1 MAGGDQ
7 SPPPAADAAA
17 AAGPSRPGSRP
28 SAISLELSGVS
39 KRFGPIQ
46 ALDEVSVEF
55 LGGEVHGLCGHNGAG
70 KSTLMKVI
78 MGLVDPDEGEI
89 RLDGEVQRIRNSE
102 AAHRAGLTIVD
113 QELGLVPLLSV
124 EENIFLGNVDEP
136 FLTRP
141 RRRRAKAREL
151 LAEVG
156 LEHVDLGTQLSD
168 LLPGERKLVELAHV
182 LSHHAR
188 LMILDEPTASLS
200 YAEARQVF
208 DAARKAVAKGAGV
221 IFVSHRLDEV
231 FELCDRVTVL
241 RDGRLITTRPIDQ
254 IKRPELVDLM
264 VGELEEPE
272 AARTATERDG
282 PAIEIQGLS
291 VFPRIEDIDLSLP
304 AGAIVGLAGQVGSG
318 ASDILRGLAGLQEVT
333 AGTLRVG
340 DHEVRLG
347 GPARM
352 GRRGVHYVSNDRKAE
367 GLYLDHSIEKN
378 LIATRLHSIAR
389 GGVLSARACRRAAQK
404 LSELVAVRSS
414 SIRQPVGELSG
425 GNQQKVL
432 VGRCLGGPGGELLL
446 LDDPTRGV
454 DVEGRAEIHGLVREA
469 ADAGN
474 AVLFVSTELDELVEL
489 ADMVVTLFDG
499 RVVSVMTQGEA
510 RPQRVLAEMTH
521 AGEREVA
528 A

>member
-1 MAGGDQ
+1 MASGDP
-7 SPPPAADAAA
+7 SSSSAAAATAA
-17 AAGPSRPGSRP
+17 AAGPSPGS

-46 ALDEVSVEF
+46 ALDDVSVEF
-55 LGGEVHGLCGHNGAG
+55 RGGEVHGLCGHNGAG

-78 MGLVDPDEGEI
+78 MGLVDPDEGEV
-89 RLDGEVQRIRNSE
+89 RLDGTAERFRNAE

-124 EENIFLGNVDEP
+124 EENIFLGNVEEP

-141 RRRRAKAREL
+141 RKRRARAREL
-151 LAEVG
+151 LSEVG
-156 LEHVDLGTQLSD
+156 LEHIDLRTQLSD

-200 YAEARQVF
+200 HGEARQVF
-208 DAARKAVAKGAGV
+208 EAARKAVAKGAGV

-231 FELCDRVTVL
+231 FELCQRVTVL
-241 RDGRLITTRPIDQ
+241 RDGKLIATRPIEE
-254 IKRPELVDLM
+254 IKRPELVEMM
-264 VGELEEPE
+264 VGGLEEPP
-272 AARTATERDG
+272 AATAAAERSG
-282 PAIEIQGLS
+282 PAIEIEGLA
-291 VFPRIEDIDLSLP
+291 VYPRVEDLDLSLP

-340 DHEVRLG
+340 GHEVGLS

-378 LIATRLHSIAR
+378 LIATRLHTIAR
-389 GGVLSARACRRAAQK
+389 AGVLSARACRQAALK

-414 SIRQPVGELSG
+414 SIKQPVGELSG

-454 DVEGRAEIHGLVREA
+454 DVEGRAEIHGLVRAA

-474 AVLFVSTELDELVEL
+474 AVVFVSTELDELVEL

-499 RVVSVMTQGEA
+499 RIISVMSQAEA

-521 AGEREVA
+521 EGDRGVA

>member
-1 MAGGDQ
+1 MASGDPSSS
-7 SPPPAADAAA
+7 SPATPAAG
-17 AAGPSRPGSRP
+17 AAGPSSGFS
-28 SAISLELSGVS
+28 SITLQLSGVS

-46 ALDEVSVEF
+46 ALDDVSVEF
-55 LGGEVHGLCGHNGAG
+55 CGGEVHGLCGHNGAG

-78 MGLVDPDEGEI
+78 MGLVEPDEGEI
-89 RLDGEVQRIRNSE
+89 RLDGAAVNFRNSE

-141 RRRRAKAREL
+141 RRRRARAREL

-156 LEHVDLGTQLSD
+156 LEHVDPRAQLSD

-182 LSHHAR
+182 ISHHAR

-200 YAEARQVF
+200 HSEARQVF
-208 DAARKAVAKGAGV
+208 EAARKAVAKGAGV
-221 IFVSHRLDEV
+221 VFVSHRLDEV
-231 FELCDRVTVL
+231 FELCQRVTVL
-241 RDGRLITTRPIDQ
+241 RDGQLIATRSIGE
-254 IKRPELVDLM
+254 IARPDLVEMM
-264 VGELEEPE
+264 VGGLEEPPPAT
-272 AARTATERDG
+272 AAAERDG
-282 PAIEIQGLS
+282 PAIEIEGLS
-291 VFPRIEDIDLSLP
+291 VFPRVENVDLSLP
-304 AGAIVGLAGQVGSG
+304 TGRIVGLAGQVGSG
-318 ASDILRGLAGLQEVT
+318 ASDILRGLAGLREVT

-340 DHEVRLG
+340 GHEVRLG
-347 GPARM
+347 SPARM

-378 LIATRLHSIAR
+378 LIATRLHTIAKA
-389 GGVLSARACRRAAQK
+389 GVLSARACRQAAQK
-404 LSELVAVRSS
+404 LSELIAVRSS
-414 SIRQPVGELSG
+414 SIKQPVGELSG

-454 DVEGRAEIHGLVREA
+454 DVEGRAEIHQLVREA

-474 AVLFVSTELDELVEL
+474 AVLFVSTELEELVEL
-489 ADMVVTLFDG
+489 ADIVVTLFDG
-499 RVVSVMTQGEA
+499 QVVSVMSQGEA

-521 AGEREVA
+521 AGGRA
-528 A
+528 AA

>member
-1 MAGGDQ
+1 MAGGD
-7 SPPPAADAAA
+7 STSAHASGAAGV
-17 AAGPSRPGSRP
+17 AGPSPVS
-28 SAISLELSGVS
+28 SSISLELREIS
-39 KRFGPIQ
+39 KRFGPIE
-46 ALDEVSVEF
+46 ALKEVSVEF
-55 LGGEVHGLCGHNGAG
+55 RGGEIHGLCGHNGAG

-78 MGLVDPDEGEI
+78 MGLVEPDEGEI
-89 RLDGEVQRIRNSE
+89 RLDGEVQRFRNSDV
-102 AAHRAGLTIVD
+102 AHRAGLTIVD

-141 RRRRAKAREL
+141 RRRRVRAREL

-156 LEHVDLGTQLSD
+156 LEHVDVRTQLSD

-182 LSHHAR
+182 LSHRAR

-200 YAEARQVF
+200 HSEARQVF
-208 DAARKAVAKGAGV
+208 EAARKAVAKGAGV

-241 RDGRLITTRPIDQ
+241 RDGQLIATRPIDQ
-254 IKRPELVDLM
+254 IKRPELVELM
-264 VGELEEPE
+264 VGEMVEPD
-272 AARTATERDG
+272 APRPVASRSG
-282 PAIEIQGLS
+282 PVIEIEGLT
-291 VFPRIEDIDLSLP
+291 VFPRVENIDLSLP

-340 DHEVRLG
+340 EHEVRLG

-367 GLYLDHSIEKN
+367 GLYLDHTIERN
-378 LIATRLHSIAR
+378 LIATRLHTIAKA
-389 GGVLSARACRRAAQK
+389 GWLSARACRVAAEG

-414 SIRQPVGELSG
+414 SIRQLVGELSG

-469 ADAGN
+469 ADEGN

-489 ADMVVTLFDG
+489 ADVVVTLFDG
-499 RVVSVMTQGEA
+499 RVISVMASSEVL
-510 RPQRVLAEMTH
+510 PQRVLAEMTH
-521 AGEREVA
+521 EGQREA
-528 A
+528 AA